1 MESMP
6 SKSQFFKDL
15 EDLRQQLT
23 AAGAAVESR
32 LEQAM
37 RGLAE
42 RDVDLL
48 DEVAV
53 SDGEIN
59 AQQMAIDDR
68 AFKLLALQ
76 QPVASDL
83 RVIVAAIKIN
93 SELERVGDL
102 AVNIAESARR
112 YLSAAA
118 LPEQALLARMA
129 DVAQAMF
136 AEALA
141 AFVSGNLGTAQAV
154 LERDD
159 ALDSL
164 RAQTFRRLVDV
175 MTRQPVRVPS
185 ALELMLM
192 ARHLERIGDHA
203 TNIAEDVFFVVAGE
217 DVRHNAMGL
226 PPAAAPGDERNGHG
240 RDA

>member
-1 MESMP
+1 MDTEKQSAQTHFLREL
-6 SKSQFFKDL
+6 S
-15 EDLRQQLT
+15 ELRQQLMDEGSVVAT
-23 AAGAAVESR
+23 RVEGA
-32 LEQAM
+32 L

-42 RDVDLL
+42 RDLGIL
-48 DEVAV
+48 DEVALGDAEV
-53 SDGEIN
+53 N
-59 AQQMAIDDR
+59 ARQIAIDDR
-68 AFKLLALQ
+68 AFKLLALR

-93 SELERVGDL
+93 AELERVGDL

-112 YLSAAA
+112 YLASGP
-118 LPEQALLARMA
+118 LPEQELLPRMA
-129 DVAQAMF
+129 DVAQTMF
-136 AEALA
+136 EEALE

-164 RAQTFRRLVDV
+164 RGQTFRRLVDV
-175 MTRQPVRVPS
+175 MTGDKPVVPS
-185 ALELMLM
+185 ALELMLI

-217 DVRHNAMGL
+217 DVRHQTMGL
-226 PPAAAPGDERNGHG
+226 PSV
-240 RDA
+240 